1 MHRIIDWLAR
11 SMALLGGAAL
21 GLLILLVCVSVAG
34 RTLNTMLHGWIGTLA
49 PDAAQWA
56 LDLGAGPVNGD
67 FEIVEVGIAF
77 AIFAFLPLCQ
87 VRGGH
92 AVVDIFTA
100 RLPPRIDRVLS
111 AIVDTVFA
119 AVLVLIAVQLC
130 GGMLAKHRYGDDTLI
145 LQFPVWWGYA
155 ASLVP
160 ATLAAVVGVYM
171 AAMRI
176 AEAATG
182 REILP

>member
-1 MHRIIDWLAR
+1 MHRIIDRLAR

-21 GLLILLVCVSVAG
+21 GLLIVLICVSVAG
-34 RTLNTMLHGWIGTLA
+34 RTLNTLLHGWIGTLA
-49 PDAAQWA
+49 PGFAQWA
-56 LDLGAGPVNGD
+56 LDRGAGPINGD

-87 VRGGH
+87 LRSGH
-92 AVVDIFTA
+92 AVVDIFTSK
-100 RLPPRIDRVLS
+100 LPLRINRVLS
-111 AIVDTVFA
+111 LIIDTVFA

-160 ATLAAVVGVYM
+160 ATLAAIVGVYM
-171 AAMRI
+171 ACIRFI
-176 AEAATG
+176 EAVTG
-182 REILP
+182 REMLS